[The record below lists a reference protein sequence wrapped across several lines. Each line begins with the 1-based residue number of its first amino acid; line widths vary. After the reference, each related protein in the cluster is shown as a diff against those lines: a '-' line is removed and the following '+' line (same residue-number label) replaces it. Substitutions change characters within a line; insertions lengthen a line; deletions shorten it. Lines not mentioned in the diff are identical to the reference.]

1 MGPLQTGHPRAETT
15 GAAETP
21 AGHRCPDPAEATE
34 PFTGRA
40 QSHPADRQTL
50 TVQVPAAVEGV
61 IHLQAAAALQAA
73 ILPAV
78 AAPAEA
84 TPQVAAAV
92 HPAATLAEVAP
103 TQAVA
108 DVQADLPPEGNY
120 KKTLFYSRIL

>member
-40 QSHPADRQTL
+40 QSHLADRQTL

-73 ILPAV
+73 ILPA
-78 AAPAEA
+78 
-84 TPQVAAAV
+84 AAV
-92 HPAATLAEVAP
+92 HPAATLAEAAIQAEVAP